1 MNIQVEKFDFE
12 SLGLFDLKLEIKDA
26 LEERK
31 YIKLIELTAR
41 LEEVAKSQNADN
53 YEEAR
58 IISAK
63 ARQLQR
69 LRKYEK

>member
-58 IISAK
+58 IIYAK

>member
-69 LRKYEK
+69 LR

>member
-26 LEERK
+26 LEEIK

-69 LRKYEK
+69 LR